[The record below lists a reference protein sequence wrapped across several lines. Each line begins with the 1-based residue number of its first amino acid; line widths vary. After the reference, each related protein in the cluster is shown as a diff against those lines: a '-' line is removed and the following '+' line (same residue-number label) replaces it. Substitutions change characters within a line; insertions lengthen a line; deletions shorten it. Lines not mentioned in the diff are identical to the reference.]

1 MASTWSAGSIAYPM
15 RCHHK
20 YFMNSVTRAYNV
32 PQEELK
38 DMTPLPV
45 EQFVIRPPGLGRVM
59 EVPSSIIWSRLK

>member
-1 MASTWSAGSIAYPM
+1 MS
-15 RCHHK
+15 
-20 YFMNSVTRAYNV
+20 SVTRAYNV
-32 PQEELK
+32 PSEELK